1 MRLIGLVILALSL
14 TLAPVVAAAQ
24 PAGKAWRVGVLT
36 TGNPHSAPPANWDGF
51 LQGLRESGYV
61 EGQNIAIEQRYAEGK
76 PELFPDRAAD
86 LVRLKVDVIFARGP
100 WAVSAAKAATR
111 TIPIIGLDLESDPIS
126 DGFVKSLARP
136 GGNITGMF
144 LDLAEL
150 SGKQLQI
157 LKEIIPKLSRVA
169 ILGDSAV
176 NASQLRELRM
186 VARSLAVQTQ
196 ALEMKSS
203 KDLESAFE
211 AANKGRA
218 TALIVLSNPLT
229 LASRTQIGDMATK
242 RRLPTM
248 YLYRAHVDAGGLI
261 SYGPDLP
268 GYVSALRRV
277 CGSNLG
283 RRQAKR
289 VTGGAAR
296 EVRFGDQPQDRQRT
310 WPDDPSVSASPSRRD
325 HPVAHARS
333 GDRPAN
339 GATSRSIAPTP
350 SSPSAG
356 SSIRTGTAALFR
368 SRRPPNGRSTPR
380 RASGTTLSAKH
391 LRRKAAGGASGSSRC
406 PNCRF
411 DYLPVLG
418 QADAAAP
425 RRHGVEV
432 TRFEW
437 SNQICLV
444 LLGLVQRADDALG
457 KCEACFTRER
467 ALTAADFGRGTRRGG
482 GVVKNTRDRLV
493 R

>member
-86 LVRLKVDVIFARGP
+86 LVRLKVDIIFARGP

-229 LASRTQIGDMATK
+229 LASRAQIGDMATK

-268 GYVSALRRV
+268 DMFRRCGEYV
-277 CGSNLG
+277 G
-283 RRQAKR
+283 RIL
-289 VTGGAAR
+289 GGAK
-296 EVRFGDQPQDRQRT
+296 
-310 WPDDPSVSASPSRRD
+310 PSE
-325 HPVAHARS
+325 
-333 GDRPAN
+333 
-339 GATSRSIAPTP
+339 
-350 SSPSAG
+350 
-356 SSIRTGTAALFR
+356 
-368 SRRPPNGRSTPR
+368 
-380 RASGTTLSAKH
+380 
-391 LRRKAAGGASGSSRC
+391 
-406 PNCRF
+406 
-411 DYLPVLG
+411 LPVERPVKF
-418 QADAAAP
+418 D
-425 RRHGVEV
+425 
-432 TRFEW
+432 
-437 SNQICLV
+437 LV
-444 LLGLVQRADDALG
+444 INLKTANALGLTIPQSVLVRAD
-457 KCEACFTRER
+457 EIIQ
-467 ALTAADFGRGTRRGG
+467 
-482 GVVKNTRDRLV
+482 
-493 R
+493 